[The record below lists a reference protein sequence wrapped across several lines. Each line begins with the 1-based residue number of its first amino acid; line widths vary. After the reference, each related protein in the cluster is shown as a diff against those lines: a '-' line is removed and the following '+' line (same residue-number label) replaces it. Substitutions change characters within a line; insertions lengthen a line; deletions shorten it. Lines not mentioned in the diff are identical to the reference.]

1 MLGVVRADLPA
12 LMAIEHHSQAKFL
25 ARRADSS
32 ELEDFILE
40 DKSLADLIVARF
52 DGNANEVPSRALE
65 YRTYPTIYY
74 ISRANFVRLYEGPD
88 SAEGLVDFARRM
100 HARDDGTVNF
110 LLAGG
115 DDEESPARES
125 MDQTPED
132 EALEAILHEEL

>member
-1 MLGVVRADLPA
+1 MCFWLPQA
-12 LMAIEHHSQAKFL
+12 EMRIIVINGSSHHL
-25 ARRADSS
+25 T
-32 ELEDFILE
+32 
-40 DKSLADLIVARF
+40 
-52 DGNANEVPSRALE
+52 PS
-65 YRTYPTIYY
+65 P
-74 ISRANFVRLYEGPD
+74 VRLYEGPD